1 MLWLDDLSNEGHIP
15 AIYHDDP
22 GDRIVFFR
30 KNVEDRRRWSAVAAE
45 LGCVP
50 AMRGLES
57 MGDGSDDREPWGGEV
72 MSDGRKTA
80 VACLCA

>member
-1 MLWLDDLSNEGHIP
+1 MLWLDDLSNEGYIP

-22 GDRIVFFR
+22 GDRIIFFR

-45 LGCVP
+45 QGCVP
-50 AMRGLES
+50 AMRGLEWV
-57 MGDGSDDREPWGGEV
+57 GEQSDDREPWLDEAV
-72 MSDGRKTA
+72 SDGRKVA